1 MFEKQLI
8 RKLIKIS
15 WIAFFISSCY
25 PFETNQLPLS
35 DTVSHT
41 FPNLHTTCF
50 IIVNLDT
57 NIVVHERNSNKKIDI
72 GTFEKVIAGQ
82 VIRENSGAKFST
94 LRDMSF
100 AFSQC
105 DIFHIT
111 HKLAGLN
118 ICFFNSGMSGVG
130 CAFMYQNPR
139 GARFVCVMYGE
150 ESIENTTTDSKKI
163 SDWLDQFYGCK
174 ISENTED
181 GIQIPVIYGTA
192 RSVQFD
198 VPSTCNLLLAK
209 ICSRKI
215 NWIIRYRT
223 IVKAPIKVGDALG
236 FVFYQTDLFKN
247 PIVKVIRSNKK
258 IAKTNWI
265 RCIRDSIMYLI
276 FGPTMYSKE
285 E

>member
-1 MFEKQLI
+1 MI
-8 RKLIKIS
+8 RKLIKIFG
-15 WIAFFISSCY
+15 IALFISSCY

-35 DTVSHT
+35 NAVIRT
-41 FPNLHTTCF
+41 FPNIHTTCF

-57 NIVVHERNSNKKIDI
+57 NIVVHERNSNKKIDT
-72 GTFEKVIAGQ
+72 GTFEKVIDGQ
-82 VIRENSGAKFST
+82 GNTEEKFST

-111 HKLAGLN
+111 HKSAGLN

-130 CAFMYQNPR
+130 CAFMYQNPI

-150 ESIENTTTDSKKI
+150 ESIKNATTDSKKI
-163 SDWLDQFYGCK
+163 SEWLDQFYECK
-174 ISENTED
+174 ISVNTEE

-192 RSVQFD
+192 RSIQFD
-198 VPSTCNLLLAK
+198 VPSACNLLLSK
-209 ICSRKI
+209 TCSRKI
-215 NWIIRYRT
+215 NRIIRYRT
-223 IVKAPIKVGDALG
+223 IVKAPIKVGDELG

-247 PIVKVIRSNKK
+247 PIVKIIRSNKK